1 MRWLI
6 VEEALRDRKGHW
18 FEAIATFRH
27 GFRERGD
34 EVMVLADSAVDPDI
48 RELLDAVPV
57 LPTSIWHLAD
67 DSSGRLVR
75 YSRVFT
81 HAWRVWRTVGRYVDR
96 NTDFDAIFVP
106 STGLHHLLAWAWL
119 IKRKLRYR
127 PVRVLLFF
135 LILPIRW
142 NPDSGETERD
152 GSPTSRLFF
161 RLLKWLEPEVRSG
174 RVILGA
180 EVEEIRVAL
189 ETLSGVPATLFPQ
202 IVIPFSTEEPD
213 NHPPDEEISMGCYG
227 PSRAEKGTDV
237 LQEAIAIYCRRF
249 PAGRARFLVHWT
261 QDFVAET
268 GRRVT
273 RLPELMRD
281 PRVQFLTH
289 FFAHG
294 EYEEQ
299 LSRTQVMLLPYR
311 LSGYRLRG
319 SRVVM
324 EAMVN
329 GMPVIATRGTSLASL
344 VETHGAGL
352 FCEDGDPESLA
363 LAIREMEERFEELRQ
378 AARSKMPAA
387 AREFSIDAF
396 RRTFLQPGPA
406 VRTGVP
412 CVVAN
417 PIG

>member
-18 FEAIATFRH
+18 FEAIATFRR
-27 GFRERGD
+27 GFCARGD
-34 EVMVLADSAVDPDI
+34 EVVVLADSAVDPDI

-57 LPTSIWHLAD
+57 LPTSIWHLTGD
-67 DSSGRLVR
+67 GSGRLTR

-81 HAWRVWRTVGRYVDR
+81 HAWRIWRTVGSYLDR
-96 NTDFDAIFVP
+96 NSDFEAIFVP
-106 STGLHHLLAWAWL
+106 SVGLHHLLAWAWL
-119 IKRKLRYR
+119 IKRKLRDR

-142 NPDSGETERD
+142 NPDLEEMEPD

-161 RLLKWLEPEVRSG
+161 KLLKWLEPEIRSG

-180 EVEEIRVAL
+180 EVEQIRAAL
-189 ETLSGVPATLFPQ
+189 ATLSGVPATLFPQ
-202 IVIPFSTEEPD
+202 IVIPFTTGGGSHLPAT
-213 NHPPDEEISMGCYG
+213 NEISMGCYG

-237 LQEAIAIYCRRF
+237 LQDAIALYCRRF

-261 QDFVAET
+261 EDFLTEN
-268 GRRVT
+268 GRT
-273 RLPELMRD
+273 AARLPELMRD
-281 PRVQFLTH
+281 SRVQYLTD

-294 EYEEQ
+294 EYEAQ
-299 LSRTQVMLLPYR
+299 LRRTQVMLLPYR

-329 GMPVIATRGTSLASL
+329 GMPVIATRGTSLALL
-344 VETHGAGL
+344 VEAHGAGL
-352 FCEDGDPESLA
+352 FCDDGDPESLA
-363 LAIREMEERFEELRQ
+363 LAIREMEEHYEELRQ
-378 AARSKMPAA
+378 VAQAKMPAA
-387 AREFSIDAF
+387 TREFSIDTF
-396 RRTFLQPGPA
+396 KRTFLQSSPA
-406 VRTGVP
+406 VRIGLP
-412 CVVAN
+412 CAVAG